1 MEYRYYFRSAYRFIG
16 VRWPRRVC
24 EYPVYR
30 HGTQYPSDAWSRGMY
45 NNYQCYVHGVASGG
59 VTLYVH
65 LVCGI
70 QYIYVL
76 GVVEVCLC
84 NRRIHVHS

>member
-1 MEYRYYFRSAYRFIG
+1 
-16 VRWPRRVC
+16 
-24 EYPVYR
+24 
-30 HGTQYPSDAWSRGMY
+30 MY

>member
-1 MEYRYYFRSAYRFIG
+1 
-16 VRWPRRVC
+16 
-24 EYPVYR
+24 
-30 HGTQYPSDAWSRGMY
+30 MY

-76 GVVEVCLC
+76 GVVGVCLC